1 MKKKI
6 TIVSVVNVWT
16 GVNRMSNKFVEL
28 EFQDDY
34 VRYVMIPTIVI
45 EADDNILHI
54 AIEWLKWSFGFAI
67 VREWREL

>member
-1 MKKKI
+1 M
-6 TIVSVVNVWT
+6 
-16 GVNRMSNKFVEL
+16 GMREL

-54 AIEWLKWSFGFAI
+54 AIEWFKWSFGFAI
-67 VREWREL
+67 VREWRD